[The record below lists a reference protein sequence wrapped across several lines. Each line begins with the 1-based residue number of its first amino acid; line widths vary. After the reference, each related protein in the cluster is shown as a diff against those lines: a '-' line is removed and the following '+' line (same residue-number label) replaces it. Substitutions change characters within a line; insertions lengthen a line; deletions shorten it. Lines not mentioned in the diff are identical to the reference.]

1 MKKPVLF
8 AVAVATLASAIS
20 SALPAGAVNYVY
32 NGNTYDVTTLTG
44 TFYGLQPTLTASDNK
59 LWGNATLAQGLANLV
74 GTSLGFGGPKRVD
87 YPWGPLFAHA
97 APVIYTNS
105 TLTMINV
112 LGYTYNADW
121 GHAGITTH
129 APIGADLDG
138 QIFYNSNTY
147 ATASLV
153 GENSGGSGGTDGG
166 GGTPVPWDISGNSI
180 ILGSITGIGLGTGL
194 KQLKKSTSKNS

>member
-1 MKKPVLF
+1 MRKSIFGLV
-8 AVAVATLASAIS
+8 VAGATLAGAIG

-44 TFYGLQPTLTASDNK
+44 TFYDLQSTLTASDNK

-112 LGYTYNADW
+112 LGYTYNAE
-121 GHAGITTH
+121 GGYVGITTH
-129 APIGADLDG
+129 APIGVDLNG

-153 GENSGGSGGTDGG
+153 GENSGGSGGTDGRA
-166 GGTPVPWDISGNSI
+166 VSFS
-180 ILGSITGIGLGTGL
+180 
-194 KQLKKSTSKNS
+194 QLSFN